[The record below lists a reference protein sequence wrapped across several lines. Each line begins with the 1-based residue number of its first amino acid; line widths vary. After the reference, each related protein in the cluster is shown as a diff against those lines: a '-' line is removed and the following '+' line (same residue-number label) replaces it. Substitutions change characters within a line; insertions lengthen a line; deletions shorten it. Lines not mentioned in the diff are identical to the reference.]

1 MNQIEP
7 DEWITYYLIQF
18 GKSNISLIIYSNE
31 SNSEIIKLVFD
42 SPEPLGL
49 FYSDYLFSWIKTLLF
64 DSLEHVI
71 GSSESNNS
79 LMVCSNKSN
88 GFLITLVF
96 DSLEPIS
103 TCSNE
108 SNSKVVINSVW

>member
-49 FYSDYLFSWIKTLLF
+49 FYTDYLF
-64 DSLEHVI
+64 
-71 GSSESNNS
+71 
-79 LMVCSNKSN
+79 
-88 GFLITLVF
+88 
-96 DSLEPIS
+96 
-103 TCSNE
+103 
-108 SNSKVVINSVW
+108 